1 MSAIDALQK
10 FPQSILNRDSGSFL
24 GRLWSVISAEL
35 DEVEVQLQALKDL
48 EYIYFATGVNLDALG
63 KLLSQDRVPGQSDD
77 TYRLFILIAISK
89 GLAKGTLP
97 EIIEI
102 GKNIAGLE
110 NGTVFIPQEL
120 YNDLDPIYLDSSYLL
135 DGLEPLDPSSK
146 SPASFELD
154 VEGDVDHLQVPTLLA
169 KAVDSIR
176 PAGVYAK
183 TRIRFLFLEAN
194 GKTYTARRAFL
205 DGQGLFDGLTLRN
218 PQANYAIDQ
227 GAVGD
232 GGSVLPGPSDTG
244 LSHELARKP
253 ILMQLMSDGTRQY
266 TISLSYSE
274 LNGDNLNEIG
284 YFSGGRLVFK
294 DVFSPKPKDST
305 LVYDFKLKEI
315 PIS

>member
-1 MSAIDALQK
+1 MTAFNALQK
-10 FPQSILNRDSGSFL
+10 FPQSILNQEPGSFL
-24 GRLWSVISAEL
+24 GRLWSVISSEL
-35 DEVEVQLQALKDL
+35 DEIEIQLQALKDL
-48 EYIYFATGVNLDALG
+48 EYIYYATGVNLDVLG
-63 KLLSQDRVPGQSDD
+63 ELLNETRVPGQGDD

-89 GLAKGTLP
+89 RLAKGTLP

-120 YNDLDPIYLDSSYLL
+120 YSDLDSIYLDALSLL

-154 VEGDVDHLQVPTLLA
+154 VEGDVNHLKVPTLLA

-183 TRIRFLFLEAN
+183 TRIRFLFIESN
-194 GKTYTARRAFL
+194 GREYTARRGVL
-205 DGQGLFDGLTLRN
+205 DGTSFFDGLTLRN

-227 GAVGD
+227 GAIGD
-232 GGSVLPGPSDTG
+232 GGIAPPGPSDTG
-244 LSHELARKP
+244 LTHELSRKP
-253 ILMQLMSDGTRQY
+253 IHIQLLPDGTREY

-274 LNGDNLNEIG
+274 LNGDNLNELAF
-284 YFSGGRLVFK
+284 FSGGRLVFK
-294 DVFSPKPKDST
+294 DFFDSKPKDST
-305 LVYDFKLKEI
+305 LVYDFKLKETAI
-315 PIS
+315 